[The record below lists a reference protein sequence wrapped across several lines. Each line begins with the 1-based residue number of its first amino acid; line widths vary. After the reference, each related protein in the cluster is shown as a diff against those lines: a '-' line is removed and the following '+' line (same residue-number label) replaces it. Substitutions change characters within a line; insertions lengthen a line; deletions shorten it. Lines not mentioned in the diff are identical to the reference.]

1 MVKKTL
7 NNYTPEQLWK
17 LERRLMMLDI
27 KRNPESQ
34 QLFASFVMDIV
45 GAGKARTDALAFMKA
60 SEEHGRE
67 DFNKWVAE
75 NPLSP
80 RASLHLGMIEREIA
94 APFVEHS
101 NNFRTKRKKGS
112 IGKTQKYFNELV
124 EANPTLKPAEL
135 VKLADIK
142 IIGTML
148 VATIK
153 NKISLARN
161 PKDK

>member
-112 IGKTQKYFNELV
+112 IGKSQEHIKSLV
-124 EANPTLKPAEL
+124 AAHPTLSSKEIM
-135 VKLADIK
+135 KLADK
-142 IIGTML
+142 EIIGE
-148 VATIK
+148 IK
-153 NKISLARN
+153 DTTFNNKVTFARN
-161 PKDK
+161 PKN